1 MAEVFLRLSEAE
13 RRDALG
19 VAAEASGRPAHLLEK
34 DVWVV
39 WALQALFEAPFGDH
53 LVFKGGTSLSKA
65 YDVIQ
70 RFSEDVDLTY
80 DIRRLLPAL
89 AEAGEDPLPAS
100 RAEER
105 RWSEAGRRGLPDWVE
120 AQVRPTLEARL
131 AADGIAATVR
141 VEDAKAFIDYAPTQ
155 TGTGYV
161 SPSVMLEFGARAT
174 GEPSAPRPVACD
186 AAPHLAGLVFPA
198 ATPRVMAAER
208 TFWEKATAAHVYCAQ
223 GRLRGERFSRHWH
236 DLARLDAAGF
246 AATAIADRGLA
257 TAVARHKAMFFRETA
272 DGQVIDYG
280 QAISGGLRLKPE
292 GASLEALGDDYRRM
306 IEDGLLQ
313 DDAEPFKALMEAC
326 ADLAARAN
334 AAAAPADG

>member
-1 MAEVFLRLSEAE
+1 
-13 RRDALG
+13 

-39 WALQALFEAPFGDH
+39 WALQALFEAPFGEH

-89 AEAGEDPLPAS
+89 AEAGQDPLPAS

-105 RWSEAGRRGLPDWVE
+105 RWSDEVRRRLPEWVE
-120 AQVRPTLEARL
+120 AQVRPALEARL
-131 AADGIAATVR
+131 VADEVAATVR
-141 VEDAKAFIDYAPTQ
+141 VEDAKAFIDYAPTG

-161 SPSVMLEFGARAT
+161 SPCVMVVFGAQVA

-186 AAPHLAGLVFPA
+186 AAPHLVGLVFPA

-223 GRLRGERFSRHWH
+223 GRLRGDRFSRHWH

-280 QAISGGLRLKPE
+280 QAVSGGLRLKPE
-292 GASLEALGDDYRRM
+292 GASLEALGEDYRRM

-313 DDAEPFKALMEAC
+313 ENAEPFEALMDTC

-334 AAAAPADG
+334 AAAAPVGG